1 MLTALAA
8 YLQAQGYTD
17 IFLDFQPEIPEN
29 PNTIA
34 LYCWEKVAASMH
46 DGTANHLIQ
55 LRVRRKGENGYQDAM
70 RVCNELVT
78 LLDSGD
84 TERPIPLPHPGVVI
98 GRVRRLPIV
107 MERQGDTV
115 TVYAELALWGLI

>member
-1 MLTALAA
+1 MLSALET
-8 YLQAQGYTD
+8 YLRAQGYEN
-17 IFLDFQPEIPEN
+17 IYIDFQPEDPDEI
-29 PNTIA
+29 IA

-55 LRVRRKGENGYQDAM
+55 LRVRRHDYHEAM
-70 RVCNELVT
+70 RVCNELVN

-84 TERPIPLPHPGVVI
+84 TERLIPLSHPGAVI

-107 MERQGDTV
+107 MERQENTV
-115 TVYAELALWGLI
+115 TVYAELALWGQV